1 MFKSAKDKDGSR
13 QATLFGMMP
22 RAFQTSQAPKQ
33 SVEDKQIVDGE
44 EDVDEETQSMLDIP
58 EAMEETDSQMTLND
72 SRGLGDT
79 QVNEETQMD

>member
-22 RAFQTSQAPKQ
+22 RAFQTSQTPKQ
-33 SVEDKQIVDGE
+33 RIEDKQIVNEE
-44 EDVDEETQSMLDIP
+44 EDVGEEMLDMP

-79 QVNEETQMD
+79 QVDEETQMD

>member
-1 MFKSAKDKDGSR
+1 
-13 QATLFGMMP
+13 MMP

>member
-13 QATLFGMMP
+13 QATLFGMIP

-33 SVEDKQIVDGE
+33 RVEDKQIVNEE
-44 EDVDEETQSMLDIP
+44 EDVDEETQSMLDMP

-79 QVNEETQMD
+79 QVDEETQMD